1 MPKDNRIE
9 LARRVMRIVRGEV
22 TGPAVS
28 RRDRVAELLAGN
40 VSHLTSSHVLNE
52 CGWEDV
58 AEAIGFAYELGRIDG
73 AVAPQKGV

>member
-9 LARRVMRIVRGEV
+9 LARRVMRIIKGEV
-22 TGPAVS
+22 SGPVVC
-28 RRDRVAELLAGN
+28 RRDRVAELLTAN

-58 AEAIGFAYELGRIDG
+58 AEAITFAYELGRLDG
-73 AVAPQKGV
+73 AVPPKKGV